1 MGTSFPTVYDR
12 YILLLIVRIYIKY
25 TLFTLFNTPFPI
37 SLARGRIRF
46 WSVVIYF
53 GSRMFFFLWRLV
65 RSRQNGERAGP
76 LARMLLGAKQRGR
89 PRIVSR
95 IIVEEYVAL
104 WVFPTCS
111 TAMFL
116 SFRSIYR
123 NLLQILGYV
132 TKVQS
137 IDRVSIS
144 RVVAS
149 LRERGNR
156 AAAYAVRICIFGAE
170 QHISKRHSPD

>member
-1 MGTSFPTVYDR
+1 VRASSWHALFHNSVLHSISDLHLNSESSDYLHVRSGPNDFLELQTGGSVIHCGQWHSR
-12 YILLLIVRIYIKY
+12 YISSRWTACKD
-25 TLFTLFNTPFPI
+25 
-37 SLARGRIRF
+37 AAGR
-46 WSVVIYF
+46 
-53 GSRMFFFLWRLV
+53 
-65 RSRQNGERAGP
+65 QTERATSDRV
-76 LARMLLGAKQRGR
+76 AHYRRGVCR
-89 PRIVSR
+89 SLSVPN
-95 IIVEEYVAL
+95 
-104 WVFPTCS
+104 VFYS
-111 TAMFL
+111 DVL